1 MTVIVLAVCPEGLRG
16 HLTRWMIEIST
27 GVYVGHVSARVRDL
41 LWQRILEMV
50 GRGRALMV
58 HSVAGEQRLSFRAH
72 NHDWTPKDY
81 EGITLMLRPSSDAES
96 SDTSGMLQPGW
107 SAAAKRR
114 KYGRR

>member
-16 HLTRWMIEIST
+16 HLTRWLVEISS
-27 GVYVGHVSARVRDL
+27 GVYVGNVSARVRDL
-41 LWQRILEMV
+41 LWQRVLEMV

-58 HSVAGEQRLSFRAH
+58 HSVAGEQRLSFRSH
-72 NHDWTPKDY
+72 NHEWSPKDFD
-81 EGITLMLRPSSDAES
+81 GITLMMRPSAERAAE
-96 SDTSGMLQPGW
+96 TNNMLKPGW